1 MADFDNVVS
10 ARRVPFKTAVGRI
23 TPSKRGPT
31 VAAAFVPDTK
41 SDVSWG
47 SHPSA
52 PTSNCRMSMRWPTK
66 LKKVG
71 VQTDTLHSGGFMI
84 ANRVT
89 SCRVDGKQWLSR
101 ACTGAAGRQRAVRC
115 HFPNE
120 WQNRK
125 KDGKDHSRKG
135 PTCSG
140 RTSKCCGTFCPALL
154 RRGEGAQAR
163 RGYSRDPRP
172 DCLQLV
178 IALGVTPD
186 GFPLAR
192 R

>member
-10 ARRVPFKTAVGRI
+10 ARRVPFETAVGRI

-89 SCRVDGKQWLSR
+89 SCRVDGSNGSQGHVQAQQVANAPSAAIFQTNGK
-101 ACTGAAGRQRAVRC
+101 TGRKTARTTAERGRPVPGGPRSAAVRSAQ
-115 HFPNE
+115 HYFVGEREHKP
-120 WQNRK
+120 
-125 KDGKDHSRKG
+125 DVV
-135 PTCSG
+135 TA
-140 RTSKCCGTFCPALL
+140 GTQDLTVCNWSLPW
-154 RRGEGAQAR
+154 G
-163 RGYSRDPRP
+163 
-172 DCLQLV
+172 
-178 IALGVTPD
+178 
-186 GFPLAR
+186 
-192 R
+192 